1 LSSQSEP
8 IVGYNPGGEPIAKS
22 ELITRAKA
30 SNKAIEEGRVI
41 GIEDL
46 EKESENW

>member
-1 LSSQSEP
+1 LRNGHQSRKT
-8 IVGYNPGGEPIAKS
+8 ILDRTAGTTKS
-22 ELITRAKA
+22 ELIARAKA